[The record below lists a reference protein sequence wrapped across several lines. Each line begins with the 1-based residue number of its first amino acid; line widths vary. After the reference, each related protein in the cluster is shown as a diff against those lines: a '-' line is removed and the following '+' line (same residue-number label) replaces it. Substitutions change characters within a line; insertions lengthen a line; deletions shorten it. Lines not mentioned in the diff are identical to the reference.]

1 MLAGYSIT
9 LYALL
14 TRRVRSRLARFFYVF
29 LWTETQVKVNE
40 NAKEDEAN
48 IQQSLT
54 EQAWPIKDLIN
65 SQKTLFLAGPTQK
78 IPGGKGESFLS
89 AQAAANQNKGFAS
102 YCPRADSAIK

>member
-1 MLAGYSIT
+1 MCFYGL
-9 LYALL
+9 
-14 TRRVRSRLARFFYVF
+14 RRKSRSMK
-29 LWTETQVKVNE
+29 TQ
-40 NAKEDEAN
+40 KEDEAN

-54 EQAWPIKDLIN
+54 EQAWAIKDLIN